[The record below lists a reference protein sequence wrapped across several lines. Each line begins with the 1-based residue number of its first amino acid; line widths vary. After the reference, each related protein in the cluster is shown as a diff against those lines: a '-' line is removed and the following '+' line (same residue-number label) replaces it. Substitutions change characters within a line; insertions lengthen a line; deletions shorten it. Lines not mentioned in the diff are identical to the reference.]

1 MEGYWTARLIGLAL
15 NRDRELAVCVRSL
28 LTLPLLLL
36 LTPRAHPA
44 GTRPDRWPRSLA
56 IGPSERV
63 RINDNR
69 HPAGA
74 LRHGV
79 LTVQLE
85 GRLAMWYPDGDRAPG
100 AEVPAFATAGQPPEI
115 PGPLIRVPAGT
126 EIALTVRNT
135 LPNAALTLHGLH
147 ARPLAAAAADT
158 LHIASRA
165 TGAVRFR
172 LDAPGTY
179 YYWGTTMGRVFLGR
193 TREDAQLSGAIV
205 VDALERPV
213 PEDRILMI
221 GMWADTLSG
230 EDTRERRQLLF
241 VVNGRSWPQ
250 TERLYYS
257 VGDTVRW
264 RVLNVTADLHPMHL
278 HGFFFRVDS
287 RGDGTGDTTY
297 SAATRDLVVTQP
309 MFPGQTMHVTWVPE
323 RPGNWLFHCHV
334 PEHFGPR
341 GSLGSRRAE
350 LAEGVPGHA
359 WSNHALQGMN
369 GLVVGITVSAKPGQ
383 ARAPV
388 PDAAG
393 RRHLRLLARA
403 NAGGTAAAPYYAFT
417 LHEGGPEPPP
427 DSGGHP
433 GPPIVLTR
441 GEPVSI
447 MVVNRTPEPTAVH
460 WHGIEL
466 ESYFDGVAGFSGSAA
481 RLAPVIA
488 PGDSFE
494 ARFTPPRAGTFI
506 YHTHVDE
513 LRQEPAGLAG
523 PLIVL
528 EPGTRYDPATDL
540 TVLISSPADTAEEAR
555 AVLLNGSLAAA
566 PLELH
571 RGVPHRLRMINITI
585 GRPGMRME
593 LRGDSVVGAW
603 RVIAKDG
610 AERAVGRQVTTAA
623 RQFISIGETVD
634 VEVTPPKPGE
644 MRLEARTAR
653 GRLLGVVSVRVR
665 E

>member
-1 MEGYWTARLIGLAL
+1 VEGYWTERPVVLPL
-15 NRDRELAVCVRSL
+15 NRDLELVLHVRSVA
-28 LTLPLLLL
+28 TLPWLLL
-36 LTPRAHPA
+36 LTPWAHPA
-44 GTRPDRWPRSLA
+44 PRSDRGPRALA

-63 RINDNR
+63 RISDNR
-69 HPAGA
+69 RPAGT
-74 LRHGV
+74 LRDGV
-79 LTVQLE
+79 LTVHLE
-85 GRLAMWYPDGDRAPG
+85 ARLGMWYPDGDHAPG
-100 AEVPAFATAGQPPEI
+100 AEVPAFAAEGGPPEI

-126 EIALTVRNT
+126 EIAITVRNA

-147 ARPLAAAAADT
+147 ARPRTAAAADT
-158 LHIASRA
+158 VHVAPST

-205 VDALERPV
+205 VDAPERPV
-213 PEDRILMI
+213 REDRILMI
-221 GMWADTLSG
+221 GMWADTLNS
-230 EDTRERRQLLF
+230 EDAPVQRQLLF
-241 VVNGRSWPQ
+241 VVNGRSWPH
-250 TERLYYS
+250 TERLSYA

-264 RVLNVTADLHPMHL
+264 RVLNVSADLHPMHL

-297 SAATRDLVVTQP
+297 TAATRDLVVTQR
-309 MFPGQTMHVTWVPE
+309 MIPGQTMLVTWVPD

-334 PEHFGPR
+334 PTHFGPR
-341 GSLGSRRAE
+341 GPLGSRRAE
-350 LAEGVPGHA
+350 LAEGAPMHA

-369 GLVVGITVSAKPGQ
+369 GLVVGITVTANPGQ
-383 ARAPV
+383 ARAPAT
-388 PDAAG
+388 DAAG
-393 RRHLRLLARA
+393 RRRLRLLVRA
-403 NAGGTAAAPYYAFT
+403 NAGGTAAAPYYGFT
-417 LHEGGPEPPP
+417 LHADGPEPPP
-427 DSGGHP
+427 DSGGHA
-433 GPPIVLTR
+433 GSPIVLTR

-466 ESYFDGVAGFSGSAA
+466 ESYFDGVAGFSGSAG

-528 EPGTRYDPATDL
+528 APGTRYDPATDL
-540 TVLISSPADTAEEAR
+540 TVLISTPSDPAHEAR

-566 PLELH
+566 PLEL
-571 RGVPHRLRMINITI
+571 RSGVAHRLRMINITTS
-585 GRPGMRME
+585 RPGMRME
-593 LRGDSVVGAW
+593 LRSDSVLGAW

-610 AERAVGRQVTTAA
+610 AELATGRQVTTPA
-623 RQFISIGETVD
+623 RQPISIGETVD
-634 VEVTPPKPGE
+634 VEVTPPRTGE

-653 GRLLGVVSVRVR
+653 GVLLGVVPVRVR
-665 E
+665 D

>member
-1 MEGYWTARLIGLAL
+1 MEGYWTERPIVLAL
-15 NRDRELAVCVRSL
+15 NRDLELALHVRSL
-28 LTLPLLLL
+28 ATLPLLLL
-36 LTPRAHPA
+36 LTPGAHPA
-44 GTRPDRWPRSLA
+44 PGSDRGPRPRAL
-56 IGPSERV
+56 GPSERARV
-63 RINDNR
+63 NDNR
-69 HPAGA
+69 RPAGT

-85 GRLAMWYPDGDRAPG
+85 VRQAMWYPDGERAPG
-100 AEVPAFATAGQPPEI
+100 AEVPAFAAAGQPPEI

-126 EIALTVRNT
+126 EIAITVRNA

-147 ARPLAAAAADT
+147 TRPLTAAAADT
-158 LHIASRA
+158 LHVASRA

-172 LDAPGTY
+172 LEAPGTY

-193 TREDAQLSGAIV
+193 TREDAQLSGAII
-205 VDALERPV
+205 VDPPERPV
-213 PEDRILMI
+213 REDRILMI

-230 EDTRERRQLLF
+230 EDTPEPWQLLF
-241 VVNGRSWPQ
+241 VVNGRSWPH
-250 TERLYYS
+250 TERLAYA

-264 RVLNVTADLHPMHL
+264 RVLNVSADLHPMHL

-297 SAATRDLVVTQP
+297 TAATRDLVVTQR
-309 MFPGQTMHVTWVPE
+309 MFPGQTMLVTWVPD

-334 PEHFGPR
+334 PTHFGPR
-341 GSLGSRRAE
+341 GPLGSRRAA
-350 LAEGVPGHA
+350 LAAGAITHA

-369 GLVVGITVSAKPGQ
+369 GLVVGITVSAKRGD

-388 PDAAG
+388 TDDA
-393 RRHLRLLARA
+393 RRRRLRLLVRA
-403 NAGGTAAAPYYAFT
+403 NAGGTPAAPYYGFT
-417 LHEGGPEPPP
+417 LHENGPEPPL

-433 GPPIVLTR
+433 GPLIVLTR

-466 ESYFDGVAGFSGSAA
+466 ESYFDGVAGFSGSDG

-540 TVLISSPADTAEEAR
+540 TVLISSPSDSAQEAR
-555 AVLLNGSLAAA
+555 AVLLNGRLAAV
-566 PLELH
+566 PLEL
-571 RGVPHRLRMINITI
+571 RSGVSHRLRMINITTS
-585 GRPGMRME
+585 RPGMRME
-593 LRGDSVVGAW
+593 LRSDSVVGAW

-610 AERAVGRQVTTAA
+610 AELAAGRQVTTPA
-623 RQFISIGETVD
+623 RQPISIGETVD
-634 VEVTPPKPGE
+634 VEVTPPRPGE

-653 GRLLGVVSVRVR
+653 GVLLGVVPVRVR
-665 E
+665 D

>member
-1 MEGYWTARLIGLAL
+1 VEGYWTERPVVLPL
-15 NRDRELAVCVRSL
+15 NRDLELVLHVRSVA
-28 LTLPLLLL
+28 TLPWLLL
-36 LTPRAHPA
+36 LTPWAHSA
-44 GTRPDRWPRSLA
+44 PRSDRGPRALA
-56 IGPSERV
+56 IGPSKRV
-63 RINDNR
+63 RISDNR
-69 HPAGA
+69 RPAGT
-74 LRHGV
+74 LRDGV
-79 LTVQLE
+79 LTVHLE
-85 GRLAMWYPDGDRAPG
+85 ARLGMWYPDGDHAPG
-100 AEVPAFATAGQPPEI
+100 AEVPAFAAEGGPPEI

-126 EIALTVRNT
+126 EIAITVRNA

-147 ARPLAAAAADT
+147 ARPRTAAAADT
-158 LHIASRA
+158 VHVAPRT

-205 VDALERPV
+205 VDAPERPV
-213 PEDRILMI
+213 REDRILMI
-221 GMWADTLSG
+221 GMWADTLNS
-230 EDTRERRQLLF
+230 EDAPVQRQLLF
-241 VVNGRSWPQ
+241 VVNGRSWPH
-250 TERLYYS
+250 TERLSYA

-264 RVLNVTADLHPMHL
+264 RVLNVSADLHPMHL

-297 SAATRDLVVTQP
+297 TAATRDLVVTQR
-309 MFPGQTMHVTWVPE
+309 MIPGQTMLVTWVPD

-334 PEHFGPR
+334 PTHFGPR
-341 GSLGSRRAE
+341 GPLGSRRAE
-350 LAEGVPGHA
+350 LAEGAPMHA

-369 GLVVGITVSAKPGQ
+369 GLVVGITVTANPGQ
-383 ARAPV
+383 ARAPAT
-388 PDAAG
+388 DAAG
-393 RRHLRLLARA
+393 RRRLRLLVRA
-403 NAGGTAAAPYYAFT
+403 NAGGTAAAPYYGFT
-417 LHEGGPEPPP
+417 LHEDGPEPPP
-427 DSGGHP
+427 DSGGHA
-433 GPPIVLTR
+433 GSPIVLTR

-466 ESYFDGVAGFSGSAA
+466 ESYFDGVAGFSGSAG

-528 EPGTRYDPATDL
+528 APGTRYDPATDL
-540 TVLISSPADTAEEAR
+540 TVLISTPSDSAHEAR

-566 PLELH
+566 PLEL
-571 RGVPHRLRMINITI
+571 RSGVAHRLRMINITTS
-585 GRPGMRME
+585 RPGMRME
-593 LRGDSVVGAW
+593 LRSDSVLGAW

-610 AERAVGRQVTTAA
+610 AELATGRQVTTPA
-623 RQFISIGETVD
+623 RQPISIGETVD
-634 VEVTPPKPGE
+634 VEVTPPRTGE

-653 GRLLGVVSVRVR
+653 GVLLGVVPVRVR
-665 E
+665 D